1 MSRPGTDDLLSAY
14 FDREVTAAER
24 AAAEQLLERDIAAR
38 QELEEIG
45 GLSDLLRSLPHEAAP
60 DFLLPATLQRAE
72 RETLFAHASAAP
84 VAVVSPRRRREW
96 LVVLAGLLTTSA
108 AVLLMINTLPQA
120 EHAPVDSMA
129 SESALVAF
137 DSATPAA
144 VAKSES
150 AWHFGEGKAKSA
162 TVDDSLKFRGTT
174 FKKLDAEG
182 LAESAGGVGGGAAP
196 PARVE
201 ARQDSFML
209 RADPAPPAPVTRFG
223 VPAAEPLSASTTPQA
238 LPGVLN
244 FSDAPADA
252 MFANRGLQE
261 AAESDFGTVAANNS
275 IRLGQV
281 IPYLAMNRDGAMS
294 VIEFTVIDVDQA
306 ADSLEVL
313 LSRND
318 VKPQSGEKVADETLA
333 EDKPAVEK
341 PRPNG
346 LARKQSGNRSESLV
360 AFYVQTGPE
369 LAGRVIR
376 QLESEPWVVKVD
388 LMPPVPGD
396 ELLSESTPVD
406 ARQIEEVL
414 VRNGIQYGN
423 QYGNTAMQ
431 NSAGTGLSGPSE
443 RLDQSGGSRTAA
455 ASRPEPRLGL
465 AVTDR
470 RRKSGADS
478 PSQAGAEELQ
488 VMQRLELRHRPEVV
502 EFLGINAAEASKPLA
517 GDLQKERELEVK
529 LSEKQLT
536 ASNNIRMLF
545 ILQQNLQ
552 PPIAS
557 PVPVP

>member
-1 MSRPGTDDLLSAY
+1 MPRSGPDDLLSAY
-14 FDREVTAAER
+14 FDHEVTPAER
-24 AAAEQLLERDIAAR
+24 AAAEELLERDVAAR

-45 GLSDLLRSLPHEAAP
+45 GLSELLKSLPHETAP
-60 DFLLPATLQRAE
+60 DFLLAAALQRAE
-72 RETLFAHASAAP
+72 RETLFEHAAAP
-84 VAVVSPRRRREW
+84 VAVARPRRRREW
-96 LVVLAGLLTTSA
+96 MVVLVGLLTTSA
-108 AVLLMINTLPQA
+108 AVLLMVNTLPQA
-120 EHAPVDSMA
+120 EHAPVGSMA
-129 SESALVAF
+129 TESALVAF

-150 AWHFGEGKAKSA
+150 AWHFGDGEASPA
-162 TVDDSLKFRGTT
+162 TVANGLGSRGAA
-174 FKKLDAEG
+174 FKKLESEG
-182 LAESAGGVGGGAAP
+182 LAESAGGVGGGAIP
-196 PARVE
+196 PARVGE
-201 ARQDSFML
+201 ARQNSFML
-209 RADPAPPAPVTRFG
+209 RTDPAPLAPTTRFA
-223 VPAAEPLSASTTPQA
+223 VPAGEPLSASTTPQA

-261 AAESDFGTVAANNS
+261 LSETDFGSMNTANNS

-281 IPYLAMNRDGAMS
+281 LPYLAMNRDGAMS

-318 VKPQSGEKVADETLA
+318 VKPRSGDKSAEEKSPE
-333 EDKPAVEK
+333 EK
-341 PRPNG
+341 TRLNG

-423 QYGNTAMQ
+423 TAMQ
-431 NSAGTGLSGPSE
+431 NSAVQGLGGASE
-443 RLDQSGGSRTAA
+443 RLDQSGSRTATA
-455 ASRPEPRLGL
+455 NRPESNLGL

-502 EFLGINAAEASKPLA
+502 QFLGDNAAEASKPLA
-517 GDLQKERELEVK
+517 GNLQKERELEVK

-557 PVPVP
+557 PVPAP

>member
-1 MSRPGTDDLLSAY
+1 MPRPGTDDLLSAY
-14 FDREVTAAER
+14 FDREVTPAER
-24 AAAEQLLERDIAAR
+24 AAAEQLLERDITAR

-45 GLSDLLRSLPHEAAP
+45 GLSDLLRSLPHETAP
-60 DFLLPATLQRAE
+60 DFLLSATLQRAE
-72 RETLFAHASAAP
+72 REALFAHAAAAP
-84 VAVVSPRRRREW
+84 VAIARPRPRRRREW

-108 AVLLMINTLPQA
+108 AVLLMVNTLPQA
-120 EHAPVDSMA
+120 EHAPVGSMA
-129 SESALVAF
+129 TESALVAF
-137 DSATPAA
+137 DSATPEA
-144 VAKSES
+144 VAKSEN
-150 AWHFGEGKAKSA
+150 AWHFGEGNAKSA
-162 TVDDSLKFRGTT
+162 TVDDSLEFRGAA
-174 FKKLDAEG
+174 FKKLESEG

-196 PARVE
+196 PARVVE
-201 ARQDSFML
+201 ARQNSFML
-209 RADPAPPAPVTRFG
+209 RADPAAPAPVTRFG
-223 VPAAEPLSASTTPQA
+223 VPAGEPLSASTTPQA

-261 AAESDFGTVAANNS
+261 SSETDFGSMNTANNS

-318 VKPQSGEKVADETLA
+318 VKPQSGDKTPEEKSPE
-333 EDKPAVEK
+333 EK
-341 PRPNG
+341 TRLNG

-423 QYGNTAMQ
+423 QYGSTAMQ
-431 NSAGTGLSGPSE
+431 NSAGTVLSGASE

-455 ASRPEPRLGL
+455 ASGPEPRLGL

-488 VMQRLELRHRPEVV
+488 VMQRFELRHRPEVV
-502 EFLGINAAEASKPLA
+502 QFLGVNAAEASKPLA
-517 GDLQKERELEVK
+517 GNLQQERDLEVK

-552 PPIAS
+552 PPITS
-557 PVPVP
+557 PVPAP

>member
-1 MSRPGTDDLLSAY
+1 MPRPGTDDLLSAY
-14 FDREVTAAER
+14 FDREVTPAER

-72 RETLFAHASAAP
+72 RETLFEHAAGP
-84 VAVVSPRRRREW
+84 VAVASPRRRREW

-108 AVLLMINTLPQA
+108 AVLLMVNTLPQT
-120 EHAPVDSMA
+120 EHAPVGSMA
-129 SESALVAF
+129 TESALVAF
-137 DSATPAA
+137 DSATPEA
-144 VAKSES
+144 VAKSEN
-150 AWHFGEGKAKSA
+150 AWPFGEGKAKSA
-162 TVDDSLKFRGTT
+162 TVDDSLEFRGAT
-174 FKKLDAEG
+174 FKKLEAEG

-196 PARVE
+196 PARVVG
-201 ARQDSFML
+201 ARQNSFML
-209 RADPAPPAPVTRFG
+209 RADPAPSAPAPDTRFAA
-223 VPAAEPLSASTTPQA
+223 PAGEPLSASTTPQA
-238 LPGVLN
+238 LPEVLN

-261 AAESDFGTVAANNS
+261 SSETDFGSMNTANNS

-318 VKPQSGEKVADETLA
+318 VKPQSGDKSAEEKSRE
-333 EDKPAVEK
+333 EK

-423 QYGNTAMQ
+423 TAMQ
-431 NSAGTGLSGPSE
+431 NSAGQGLGGARGSLEPSG
-443 RLDQSGGSRTAA
+443 SGIAA
-455 ASRPEPRLGL
+455 ASRPETRLGVAL
-465 AVTDR
+465 ADR
-470 RRKSGADS
+470 RRASGNDSPTQSGAD
-478 PSQAGAEELQ
+478 ELQ
-488 VMQRLELRHRPEVV
+488 VMQRFELRQRPEVV
-502 EFLGINAAEASKPLA
+502 QLLGDNVAETAKPASDNSQKDRNLEGRLTEKRLAAS
-517 GDLQKERELEVK
+517 
-529 LSEKQLT
+529 S
-536 ASNNIRMLF
+536 NIRMLF
-545 ILQQNLQ
+545 ILQQNELPGVA
-552 PPIAS
+552 PPTIPA
-557 PVPVP
+557 PRR

>member
-1 MSRPGTDDLLSAY
+1 MPRPGTDDLLSAY
-14 FDREVTAAER
+14 FDREVTPAER
-24 AAAEQLLERDIAAR
+24 AAAEQLLESDVAAR

-72 RETLFAHASAAP
+72 RETLFAHAARP
-84 VAVVSPRRRREW
+84 VAVGRPRRRREW

-108 AVLLMINTLPQA
+108 AVLLMVNTLPQA

-129 SESALVAF
+129 TESALVAF
-137 DSATPAA
+137 DSATPEA
-144 VAKSES
+144 VAKSEN
-150 AWHFGEGKAKSA
+150 AWHFGEGKTKLD
-162 TVDDSLKFRGTT
+162 TVGDSLEFRGAA
-174 FKKLDAEG
+174 FKKLESEG
-182 LAESAGGVGGGAAP
+182 LAGRAGGVGGAAAP
-196 PARVE
+196 RAPDGEV
-201 ARQDSFML
+201 RQNSLML
-209 RADPAPPAPVTRFG
+209 RSDPAPLAPAARFA
-223 VPAAEPLSASTTPQA
+223 VPATEPLSASTTPQT

-252 MFANRGLQE
+252 MFDYRGLQE
-261 AAESDFGTVAANNS
+261 SAETDFGTVAANNS

-318 VKPQSGEKVADETLA
+318 VKPQSTDKAADEKLA
-333 EDKPAVEK
+333 ENKPAADK
-341 PRPNG
+341 TRLNG

-396 ELLSESTPVD
+396 ELLRESTPVD

-423 QYGNTAMQ
+423 TAKQ
-431 NSAGTGLSGPSE
+431 NSAGQGLVGSNGGLE
-443 RLDQSGGSRTAA
+443 QSGSGTAA
-455 ASRPEPRLGL
+455 ASRPDASRLGVAL
-465 AVTDR
+465 ADR
-470 RRKSGADS
+470 RRASGNDNS
-478 PSQAGAEELQ
+478 PTQSGAEELQ
-488 VMQRLELRHRPEVV
+488 VMQRLELRQRPEVV
-502 EFLGINAAEASKPLA
+502 QLLGDNVAEASKPASSNPQKDRNFEGRLTEKRLA
-517 GDLQKERELEVK
+517 
-529 LSEKQLT
+529 

-545 ILQQNLQ
+545 ILQQNEIPGVA
-552 PPIAS
+552 PPI
-557 PVPVP
+557 PR